1 MIVLL
6 IPFLLLELYLSL
18 QMGESIGFVGSVIWI
33 VVSFALGMMLLQRS
47 SFTMMD
53 NMNAMRQ
60 GKLSMQ
66 KFQNASMAYFAAA
79 ILLIIPGVLSD
90 FLGLFSLIYAYYLQF
105 VAKITPASK
114 KNNFQK
120 KGEEDVIDVE
130 IIDEHNT
137 N

>member
-1 MIVLL
+1 MNISLRSSARTKNL
-6 IPFLLLELYLSL
+6 SLLEYILN
-18 QMGESIGFVGSVIWI
+18 ENKRIGKETHINRTI
-33 VVSFALGMMLLQRS
+33 
-47 SFTMMD
+47 
-53 NMNAMRQ
+53 
-60 GKLSMQ
+60 
-66 KFQNASMAYFAAA
+66 FAACPNSVTVMKA
-79 ILLIIPGVLSD
+79 ALNSAKRCNAPIKFATTLNQVDLDGGYTGFTPK
-90 FLGLFSLIYAYYLQF
+90 QF

>member
-105 VAKITPASK
+105 VAKITPVSK